1 MWTACQCL
9 NFAGLSEVNQVT
21 EWAQMP
27 VHLPRPNPVFS
38 AKHVNGRLFGLKV
51 LYLSSPPRQ
60 PAIMAP
66 VPTHIRRP
74 LSCLTC
80 LALKDDPPQPR
91 TCLPMSAHN
100 KWGMDWQLWLR
111 GGRWSGGRAQMRLR
125 RCMKM
130 SFLSRSSPVAQGW
143 LVHINCLFIYWKPEL
158 LF

>member
-60 PAIMAP
+60 PAVMAP
-66 VPTHIRRP
+66 GSTHIRRP

-80 LALKDDPPQPR
+80 LALKDDPPPTPNLFANVSTQQVR
-91 TCLPMSAHN
+91 NGLTAVVE
-100 KWGMDWQLWLR
+100 
-111 GGRWSGGRAQMRLR
+111 RWSGGRAQMRLR